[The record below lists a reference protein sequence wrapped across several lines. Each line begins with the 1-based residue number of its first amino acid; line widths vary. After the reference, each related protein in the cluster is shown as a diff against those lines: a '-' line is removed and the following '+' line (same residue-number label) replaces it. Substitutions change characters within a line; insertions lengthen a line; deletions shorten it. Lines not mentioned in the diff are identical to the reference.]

1 MSAPEPSPQADEAPN
16 PQPPKPAASKAES
29 TSEQD
34 GGGWLIPL
42 LVLVGGMFMVVL
54 DISIV
59 NVAVPTIQHDFGAS
73 VDEIQWISTA
83 YNLTLAAT
91 VPMAGWLG
99 DRVGLTKIYL
109 FCLGG
114 FALGSAL
121 CGLAWDMNSMIVFR
135 IMQAVPGGVLPVVTM
150 ALLYTIVPREKM
162 GTAMGI
168 FGQGIIVGPAVGPTL
183 GGYLVEYVDWRLIF
197 LINVPVAVGGVVLG
211 IMLLPKLA
219 PTTTRPFDWWGFLSA
234 AVGLFALLL
243 AVSKGES
250 WGWTSY
256 RVLILA
262 VVAVLSIAL
271 FVVIELE
278 RDEPLIDLRVFK
290 NRVYVNSLGVIM
302 VLTVGLF
309 AVLFYLPLFMQN
321 NQGISPLHA
330 GLILMPEAIVLSILM
345 PISGR
350 LYDKIGPLWPGIIG
364 LAIATVGGFLLSGI
378 NPNMTEGDVIFWTC
392 VRAAGNGLAMMPI
405 LTAGLSAIPPRLT
418 TSASLMNNV
427 VQQMSS
433 ALGLAAIT
441 VLATQQQTQL
451 AADRAALMQADPA
464 TLAAHG
470 IVADDPLSLYGIYR
484 QFQLEVT
491 ADAYSNVF
499 LVSAVLTALGLVMA
513 CFIRR
518 PPMGGVVGTP
528 AATVTSTDDEPVS
541 PQDAAPSRELAV
553 PVH

>member
-1 MSAPEPSPQADEAPN
+1 MQAAPAKQ
-16 PQPPKPAASKAES
+16 ES
-29 TSEQD
+29 DQ
-34 GGGWLIPL
+34 GGWLVPL

-59 NVAVPTIQHDFGAS
+59 NVAVPTIQRDFGAS
-73 VDEIQWISTA
+73 VDDIQWISTA

-91 VPMAGWLG
+91 VPLAGWVG
-99 DRVGLTKIYL
+99 DRVGLTKVYL
-109 FCLGG
+109 VCLGG

-121 CGLAWDMNSMIVFR
+121 CGLAWDMGSMIAFR
-135 IMQAVPGGVLPVVTM
+135 IVQAVPGGVLPVVTM

-197 LINVPVAVGGVVLG
+197 LINVPVATAGVILG
-211 IMLLPKLA
+211 VMLLPRLA
-219 PTTTRPFDWWGFLSA
+219 PTTSRPFDWWGFLTA

-243 AVSKGES
+243 AVSKGEE

-256 RVLILA
+256 RTLILA
-262 VVAVLSIAL
+262 TVAALSIAL

-278 RDEPLIDLRVFK
+278 RDEPLIDLRVFR
-290 NRVYVNSLGVIM
+290 NRVYCNSLVVVI

-309 AVLFYLPLFMQN
+309 AVLFYLPLYMQDS
-321 NQGISPLHA
+321 QGKQALHV
-330 GLILMPEAIVLSILM
+330 GLILMPEAIVLAILM
-345 PISGR
+345 PIAGR
-350 LYDKIGPLWPGIIG
+350 LYDKVGPLWPGVIG
-364 LAIATVGGFLLSGI
+364 LVIASVGGFLLSGI
-378 NPNMTEGDVIFWTC
+378 NPNMTDGDVIFWTC

-405 LTAGLSAIPPRLT
+405 VTAGLSSIPPALT

-433 ALGLAAIT
+433 ALGLAAMT
-441 VLATQQQTQL
+441 VLATRQQAQL
-451 AADRAALMQADPA
+451 TADRSALIQSDPTWMATHGMQAD
-464 TLAAHG
+464 
-470 IVADDPLSLYGIYR
+470 DRLSVLGAFRELQSHVI
-484 QFQLEVT
+484 

-499 LVSAVLTALGLVMA
+499 LVAAWLTVLGLA
-513 CFIRR
+513 LATFIRR
-518 PPMGGVVGTP
+518 PPVGGVVHGGAPATGSGTAAEASPGAASAAAEESP
-528 AATVTSTDDEPVS
+528 ARMAM
-541 PQDAAPSRELAV
+541 